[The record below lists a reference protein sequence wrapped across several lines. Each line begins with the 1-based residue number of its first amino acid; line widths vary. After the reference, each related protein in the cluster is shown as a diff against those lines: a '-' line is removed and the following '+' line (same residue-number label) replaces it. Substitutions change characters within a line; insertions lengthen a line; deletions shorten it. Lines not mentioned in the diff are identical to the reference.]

1 MNNIITCIAP
11 FRESF
16 LDFPCPESSCISIYF
31 MGCEH
36 NCAGCSNPQ
45 FQDINYRDENIIIVG
60 VGYLL
65 DYLKSCYIK
74 NIALLGGDPCHPQNI
89 DFTKEL
95 LIKNKEFNICIY
107 TGYSIDYIKQNNVK
121 GFKFIKC
128 NKYIQSLKQISEKTD
143 DYMTFASTNQIL
155 YDSNYNPLSIDG
167 KYKF

>member
-1 MNNIITCIAP
+1 MNKINCIIP

-16 LDFPCPESSCISIYF
+16 LDYPCPESSCISIYF
-31 MGCEH
+31 IGCEH
-36 NCAGCSNPQ
+36 NCSGCSNPQ
-45 FQDINYRDENIIIVG
+45 FQDINYKDRNTAIIG
-60 VGYLL
+60 ADYLL
-65 DYLKSCYIK
+65 NFLKRYHTK
-74 NIALLGGDPCHPQNI
+74 NITLLGGDCCHPKNI

-107 TGYSIDYIKQNNVK
+107 TGYSIDYIKQNDVK

-128 NKYIQSLKQISEKTD
+128 GKYISSLKQISEKTD

-167 KYKF
+167 QYKF